1 MAESANVKV
10 FARFRPLNKREI
22 ALNANACSNLKF
34 INGSAGVSV
43 EGKPFNFDRCF
54 GTDTQQADFFD
65 TVAKSTIED
74 IFKGYNG
81 TIFAYGQTG
90 AGKTFSM
97 MGVLGDEQLR
107 GIIPRSMRL
116 IFETIEN
123 APLEVT
129 FKVSVSYL
137 EVYREVIRD
146 LLDVRNSNLAVRE
159 SQARGTYVEGA
170 TTTYVAN
177 EEEVY
182 EVLHLGD
189 AARAVAATNMNATSS
204 RSHSVFMIKVE
215 QQNAEGAIKTA
226 QLNLVDLAGSEKI
239 AKTGATGSTLEEV
252 RMHHPSPITHHPPP
266 ARAEPMCSL
275 GTCQPAV
282 CLSARCAA
290 KGVGRLTGKL
300 LPACDVQA
308 KKINQSL
315 SALSNV
321 ISALSEGKPHV
332 PFRDSKLTRML
343 QQSLGGNCKT
353 SLVVAASPHD
363 DNSAETLSTLRFG
376 ARAKAI
382 KTVVKVNEQKVST
395 TPPPPPLGSADRSA
409 PPPHRQTLPAQL
421 TSTPHRRRCWTS
433 RWRSS
438 RSSSSTISAS
448 S

>member
-1 MAESANVKV
+1 VRVAQRWSVTQ
-10 FARFRPLNKREI
+10 RGRPL
-22 ALNANACSNLKF
+22 
-34 INGSAGVSV
+34 
-43 EGKPFNFDRCF
+43 
-54 GTDTQQADFFD
+54 
-65 TVAKSTIED
+65 
-74 IFKGYNG
+74 
-81 TIFAYGQTG
+81 
-90 AGKTFSM
+90 
-97 MGVLGDEQLR
+97 
-107 GIIPRSMRL
+107 
-116 IFETIEN
+116 
-123 APLEVT
+123 
-129 FKVSVSYL
+129 
-137 EVYREVIRD
+137 
-146 LLDVRNSNLAVRE
+146 
-159 SQARGTYVEGA
+159 
-170 TTTYVAN
+170 
-177 EEEVY
+177 
-182 EVLHLGD
+182 
-189 AARAVAATNMNATSS
+189 
-204 RSHSVFMIKVE
+204 
-215 QQNAEGAIKTA
+215 
-226 QLNLVDLAGSEKI
+226 
-239 AKTGATGSTLEEV
+239 
-252 RMHHPSPITHHPPP
+252 
-266 ARAEPMCSL
+266 
-275 GTCQPAV
+275 
-282 CLSARCAA
+282 
-290 KGVGRLTGKL
+290 
-300 LPACDVQA
+300 VQA